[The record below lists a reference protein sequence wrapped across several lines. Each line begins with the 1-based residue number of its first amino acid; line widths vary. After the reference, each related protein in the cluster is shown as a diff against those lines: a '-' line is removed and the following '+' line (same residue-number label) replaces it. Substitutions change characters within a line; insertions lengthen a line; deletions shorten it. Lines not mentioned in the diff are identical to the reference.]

1 MSATVEVGQ
10 KRAIEEV
17 EVEKIEE
24 PLPKRQ
30 KVELKADQEW
40 KKEEDKE
47 YSEDNEEFVPPEN
60 EEAKDDDYYEEDIA
74 NESAEVDNNLF
85 DDVNL
90 SGIMP
95 EGFEFDESSVKALR
109 QLAKDYL
116 IDVFENAKLIAKKIG
131 KRDVLLE
138 EDMQVAVEIMRKAA
152 SKAQEP
158 ESAMVCETKEP
169 QLVAAV

>member
-1 MSATVEVGQ
+1 MSDASVELGQ
-10 KRAIEEV
+10 KRTIEEV
-17 EVEKIEE
+17 EQTEQ

-47 YSEDNEEFVPPEN
+47 YSEDNEEFVPEN

-85 DDVNL
+85 EDVNL
-90 SGIMP
+90 AGIMP

-138 EDMQVAVEIMRKAA
+138 EDMQVAVEIMRKVA

-158 ESAMVCETKEP
+158 ESATSCETKVEP
-169 QLVAAV
+169 